1 VYGFFITGDGS
12 RTVKQSIK
20 DRFHDEEYKRIEK
33 IQDNWERR
41 NQFDSWLDKNYK
53 IMKKQKFIECNTD
66 GYDNF
71 FLIPGGSDLKIEEE
85 VLEVNGKITS
95 GKLANAFMK
104 MNKSRQVN
112 RVLVSKFIGGIAV

>member
-1 VYGFFITGDGS
+1 
-12 RTVKQSIK
+12 
-20 DRFHDEEYKRIEK
+20 
-33 IQDNWERR
+33 
-41 NQFDSWLDKNYK
+41 
-53 IMKKQKFIECNTD
+53 MKKQKFIECNTD